1 MTTLTIKDFEKY
13 FFDIIETSFFNYE
26 KKGFFLV
33 LKTLNI
39 SKKELIFYIL
49 EELKMQTNQNNDNI
63 EITLK
68 DLPKSTIINKITT
81 LIETGDLKYLNATNE
96 FSNYLNAIFTIIMQ
110 DLKKTD
116 IIEYETS
123 LNVYNNSIKLLRD
136 RFNYDE
142 TKKNNIILIKE
153 DFKGQQSFI
162 LKSNL
167 KSDKFTPILQNLK
180 KNNLINRNTTKDKFE
195 NIFLGVLISKEDKID
210 WTGTKHELK
219 LFLKGLKPKLRID
232 SKIYNTAIRCFT
244 INSTEIIKIE
254 EISKSN
260 ESKGKLPKSQM
271 IENIISLF

>member
-1 MTTLTIKDFEKY
+1 MTTITIKDFEKY
-13 FFDIIETSFFNYE
+13 FFDIIETSFFNQE
-26 KKGFFLV
+26 KKDFFLV

-39 SKKELIFYIL
+39 SKKELILYLF
-49 EELKMQTNQNNDNI
+49 EELNKQTTQNDGNI
-63 EITLK
+63 EILLK
-68 DLPKSTIINKITT
+68 DLPKSTLMHKITT
-81 LIETGDLKYLNATNE
+81 LIETGDLKYLDAANGL
-96 FSNYLNAIFTIIMQ
+96 SNSLNSVFTIFMQ

-116 IIEYETS
+116 IVQYETS
-123 LNVYNNSIKLLRD
+123 LNAHNNSKKLLRD

-167 KSDKFTPILQNLK
+167 KSDKFTLILQKLK

-219 LFLKGLKPKLRID
+219 IFLKGLKPKLRID
-232 SKIYNTAIRCFT
+232 SKIYNTALRCFT
-244 INSTEIIKIE
+244 INSKEIIKIE

-260 ESKGKLPKSQM
+260 ESIGKTPKSQ
-271 IENIISLF
+271 ILEEIISLI